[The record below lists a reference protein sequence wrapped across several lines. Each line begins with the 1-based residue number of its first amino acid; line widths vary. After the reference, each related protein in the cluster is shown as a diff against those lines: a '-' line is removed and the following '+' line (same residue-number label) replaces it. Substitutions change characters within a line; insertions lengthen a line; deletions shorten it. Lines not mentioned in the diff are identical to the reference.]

1 MYNVGCL
8 LTNLDMCV
16 TSQCMYATM
25 PLVRTYMYDSA
36 KMPLKGLLCMCKTIT
51 LIRTYMCS
59 SENFL

>member
-25 PLVRTYMYDSA
+25 PLVMTYMYDSA
-36 KMPLKGLLCMCKTIT
+36 KNAFERATM
-51 LIRTYMCS
+51 YV
-59 SENFL
+59 